1 MGINNKI
8 KAIAIIL
15 VMAFSCHAFAD
26 SDLEN
31 GNKSFYANKRAEAKA
46 AYQKAVLITKEKAEA
61 HLMLSLL
68 ATLEGKETEAFTQF
82 ESFFKSSENP
92 YPYLFSL
99 WSTESVMGTSQKK
112 SPERL
117 NFFNQLAA
125 DPKANGT
132 LKSMAYAALGD
143 HFNASNQLAKSK
155 ENFAKMGALDVWS
168 MVGEFENISESGF
181 DKAFEPI
188 SRPEESAT
196 FTNKNGAKVKWFK
209 MLGNRN
215 DKWVDFTFHYFYENS
230 IIYAQTFVNSLK
242 DQEVVFRIGTSGSLK
257 VWINDALALSESEER
272 NNDLDTYQAKVK
284 LNKGFNRILVQIG
297 SSEINRSNFLAR
309 ITDDFGNNISGL
321 SYSAGFQ
328 SYTKS
333 NATLPKVIPIFAE
346 SFFEEKVNSGKASVI
361 DYLLLANAHLRND
374 KGYEARKALE
384 TAQKLA
390 PNCSYLK
397 IKQIE
402 AYNRSGN
409 ETDAKITIEALK
421 EKDPE
426 CLLALNLF
434 YQEEMEKENFEAAT
448 KIVDKIELLFGSN
461 EDIMIKRIG
470 LASREKKQDLLV
482 KLVEQAYQKY
492 PENFGFVSLKV
503 DVEKSMNKSFDAAIS
518 ILKKYL
524 KTNFSYEAQKAISDL
539 YFGKGMSTEGLATF
553 DKIVEN
559 APYTPGY
566 KFNLGKYY
574 FGTRDYTKAESY
586 YQQCINNAPDIF
598 YFWSALAQNFNE
610 KGNSA
615 KAIEAYQ
622 RALELNPADFESREQ
637 LRKLQNKKEVFSY
650 FPKLDVYE
658 IVKKSPPPSSTPD
671 DNSLVLLDEV
681 QKVVYSGGTSEEK
694 RIFVVKIMNE
704 DGINRWKQYYIQHY
718 AMQNFDVEKAE
729 VVKANGSKVE
739 GSSNGSEIVFTNLE
753 VGDAI
758 HVSYKLK
765 SFNGGKLARHFWET
779 FQFSHYMPFL
789 TTRYS
794 LMVEQGVTFNHKF
807 SKEKIEPKVQKL
819 DEFEMFTWEKL
830 NQPSLPFEDK
840 MPELSDIGN
849 ALYISTIPD
858 WTFVSNWYYDLA
870 ASKSKGNLEVKEAVA
885 KLFEGKT
892 GLSEMQKARMIYE
905 SIVTNIKY
913 LSVAFLQS
921 GLIPQKA
928 SHTLNTRLG
937 DCKDVSTLFVAM
949 CREVGIQADL
959 VLIATRNQGKYQMLL
974 PTIDFNHCI
983 ARLSSGGKTYFIE
996 LTSDKL
1002 PFNTFYDN
1010 LKNANSLL
1018 INSEKSGQKA
1028 ELVYLNPETRN
1039 LNMVLRKT
1047 DISLDGNDV
1056 KVKKTTLKT
1065 GVYASNMRENYRNLG
1080 QTDQLKEMQ
1089 RAIAGDYNQTSIKS
1103 IQFKGLEGISDTVSY
1118 SYNFEAPDA
1127 VSEIGGLK
1135 LLPLPWSERSKA
1147 TDFNFTDDRKFP
1159 IDLWNYESDGEEETI
1174 ELNLP
1179 PKMAL
1184 AELPANVQISN
1195 PVADYSL
1202 TYKQVPGKLLLS
1214 RKFRFKKDGIGIEEM
1229 KDFQLFYR
1237 KVVTADNK
1245 QIALKMGAAAGG
1257 GVKKAG
1263 DRK

>member
-1 MGINNKI
+1 M
-8 KAIAIIL
+8 IL
-15 VMAFSCHAFAD
+15 AMAFSCAAFAE
-26 SDLEN
+26 SELEK
-31 GNKSFYANKRAEAKA
+31 GNKAFYSNKRGEAKS
-46 AYQKAVLITKEKAEA
+46 AYQNAVLVPNEKAEA

-68 ATLEGKETEAFTQF
+68 ATLEGKEGEAFTQF
-82 ESFFKSSENP
+82 ENFFKVSENP

-99 WSTESVMGTSQKK
+99 WSTESVFGTSQKK

-117 NFFNQLAA
+117 KFFNQIVS

-132 LKSMAYAALGD
+132 LKAMAFAALGD

-155 ENFAKMGALDVWS
+155 ENYAKIGALDVWS
-168 MVGEFENISESGF
+168 LVGEFENISESGF
-181 DKAFEPI
+181 DKSYEPI
-188 SRPEESAT
+188 SKAEDNST
-196 FTNKNGAKVKWFK
+196 FINKNGAKVKWFK

-215 DKWVDFTFHYFYENS
+215 DKWLDFTYHYFYENS
-230 IIYAQTFVNSLK
+230 IIYAQTFANSPAE
-242 DQEVVFRIGTSGSLK
+242 QEVTFRIGTSGSVK
-257 VWINDALALSESEER
+257 VWLNDALVVSESEER
-272 NNDLDTYQAKVK
+272 NNDMDTYQAKVK

-309 ITDDFGNNISGL
+309 ITDDFGNNIQGITYSSG
-321 SYSAGFQ
+321 YQ
-328 SYTKS
+328 PYNKS
-333 NATLPKVIPIFAE
+333 NALLPKIIPIFAE
-346 SFFEEKVNSGKASVI
+346 RFFDEKVNSGKATVI

-374 KGYEARKALE
+374 KGYEARKALSK
-384 TAQKLA
+384 AQMLA

-409 ETDAKITIEALK
+409 ETDAKITIEWLK
-421 EKDPE
+421 ENDPDG
-426 CLLALNLF
+426 LLTLNLF
-434 YQEEMEKENFEAAT
+434 YQEEIDKENYEEAG
-448 KIVDKIELLFGSN
+448 KIVDKIEKFYGNN
-461 EDIMIKRIG
+461 EDILVKRIG
-470 LASREKKQDLLV
+470 LAASEKKQDLLV
-482 KLVEQAYQKY
+482 RLVEDAHKKY
-492 PENFGFVSLKV
+492 PENYGFVSLKE
-503 DVEKSMNKSFDAAIS
+503 DVEKSMNKSFDGALNV
-518 ILKKYL
+518 LKKFL
-524 KTNFSYEAQKAISDL
+524 KNNFNYEAQKAFSDL
-539 YFGKGMSTEGLATF
+539 YFGKGLAKEGLAAF

-559 APYTPGY
+559 SPYTPGY
-566 KFNLGKYY
+566 KFNLGNY
-574 FGTRDYTKAESY
+574 FFGARDYTKAESY

-598 YFWSALAQNFNE
+598 YFWSALAQNYNE
-610 KGNSA
+610 MGNSSKA
-615 KAIEAYQ
+615 KDAYQ
-622 RALELNPADFESREQ
+622 KALELNPADFESREQ

-650 FPKLDVYE
+650 FPKVDVYD
-658 IVKKSPPPSSTPD
+658 IVKKSPPVSSTPD

-704 DGINRWKQYYIQHY
+704 EGINRWKQYYIQHY

-739 GSSNGSEIVFTNLE
+739 GSSDGSEIVFTNLE

-758 HVSYKLK
+758 HVTYKLK

-779 FQFSHYMPFL
+779 FQFSHYLPFL

-794 LMVEQGVTFNHKF
+794 LMVEQGVKFQHKF
-807 SKEKIEPKVQKL
+807 SKERIEPKVQNL
-819 DEFEMFTWEKL
+819 DEFEMYTWEKL
-830 NQPSLPFEDK
+830 NQPSLPYEDK

-974 PTIDFNHCI
+974 PNIDFNHCI
-983 ARLSSGGKTYFIE
+983 ARLSSGGKAYFIE

-1010 LKNANSLL
+1010 LKNSSSLL

-1039 LNMVLRKT
+1039 LNLVVRKT
-1047 DISLDGNDV
+1047 EMSLDGNDV
-1056 KVKKTTLKT
+1056 KVKKTTTKT
-1065 GVYASNMRENYRNLG
+1065 GVFASSMRESYRNMG

-1089 RAIAGDYNQTSIKS
+1089 RAIAGDYNQTNLKT
-1103 IQFKGLEGISDTVSY
+1103 IQFKGLEGISDTVLY
-1118 SYNFEAPDA
+1118 TYNFEAPDA

-1135 LLPLPWSERSKA
+1135 LLPLPWSERCKS

-1159 IDLWNYESDGEEETI
+1159 IDLWNNDADGEEETI

-1179 PKMAL
+1179 PKMEL
-1184 AELPANVQISN
+1184 AELPVNVQISN
-1195 PVADYSL
+1195 PIADYSL
-1202 TYKQVPGKLLLS
+1202 VYKQKPGKLVLN
-1214 RKFRFKKDGIGIEEM
+1214 RKFMFKKDNIGVEEI
-1229 KDFQLFYR
+1229 KDFQLLYR
-1237 KVVTADNK
+1237 KIIAADNK
-1245 QIALKMGAAAGG
+1245 QIALKQSAGNADPG
-1257 GVKKAG
+1257 LKKKG
-1263 DRK
+1263 KSK